1 MISINEVNP
10 KGDWEEK
17 KMDSEWKPD
26 DSDIKTVLEAHG
38 LLPEGP
44 LLDDALGLTS
54 LYADTIRQV
63 LAKLPDSVNREK
75 AVLAII
81 EEGLME
87 DGIIPNKHEKK
98 FKMAFLEE
106 LLMREGII
114 PGKGGPDGTKK

>member
-1 MISINEVNP
+1 
-10 KGDWEEK
+10 
-17 KMDSEWKPD
+17 MDSDYKPSE
-26 DSDIKTVLEAHG
+26 SDVKTVMEAHG
-38 LLPEGP
+38 LVPEGP
-44 LLDDALGLTS
+44 LLDEALGLTS

-63 LAKLPDSVNREK
+63 IEKLPDSVNREN

-114 PGKGGPDGTKK
+114 AKRHEK